1 MALPSAEER
10 NVLHASVFPVLWFCT
25 YFETL
30 YVQFIITR
38 KKACP
43 SRFLHAMCVY
53 SCYLNKSYTEF
64 SGANLYVCD
73 IFLLRKE

>member
-1 MALPSAEER
+1 MALPSAEQR
-10 NVLHASVFPVLWFCT
+10 NVLHASIFPVLWFCT

-43 SRFLHAMCVY
+43 SHCCSRDFENHASCMACVY
-53 SCYLNKSYTEF
+53 IVAT
-64 SGANLYVCD
+64 
-73 IFLLRKE
+73 